1 MADDELK
8 AMLGKLLAKVETLA
22 TKDDVSTAVAAAE
35 ARLNAKIET
44 VNAKIDVEARVINAR
59 LDEQGRILAAMV
71 PIRLAAVPPERQA
84 S

>member
-44 VNAKIDVEARVINAR
+44 EARVVGAR
-59 LDEQGRILAAMV
+59 LDEQRSILAAMV
-71 PIRLAAVPPERQA
+71 PTRLAAVPQERQA